1 MSDFLIYIGMY
12 ARLFFVSFSST
23 VMMFIVTRTIFPQK
37 RSGSY
42 FFIYWGYRFF
52 VQEILITTIMGNYF
66 RNELWFQLF
75 YSVVTLVGCFLAFF
89 VFWYVFEGELLN
101 IVITALLV
109 DTICGSVNMIVAMLI
124 GIMEGEFYYVNLSGN
139 FNWHD
144 LLIPIGGMLI
154 FYPVYRYC
162 CPLLKRFGTYKIK
175 RPHLCWGLIAGIITY
190 AFFNNQLAIRALESV
205 INSDSIIFRNASFL
219 SICFIV
225 AGIVILLLYN
235 KMLRKKRAFFLKN
248 KKQMEEYYSKINEL
262 MNQMKLQNESL
273 NKDMEKFYEL
283 QSILETRGNTCV
295 SSPSEDTIEWIEKY
309 MKSLKNRYDSLK
321 PILFCNDYAVDAIL
335 SHFAEKCQKNNVEA
349 DFQFQKY
356 LRGVIDQE
364 DILQI
369 ISKLLKYGW
378 DAVNVPDI
386 NHKDKKWIQLHVAA
400 IKNQLIFDLTA
411 SCMKN
416 VRVKKKDFR
425 CWIKK
430 YDGILDVCWENEK
443 LEIVLGLTKENICN
457 M

>member
-1 MSDFLIYIGMY
+1 
-12 ARLFFVSFSST
+12 
-23 VMMFIVTRTIFPQK
+23 
-37 RSGSY
+37 
-42 FFIYWGYRFF
+42 
-52 VQEILITTIMGNYF
+52 
-66 RNELWFQLF
+66 
-75 YSVVTLVGCFLAFF
+75 
-89 VFWYVFEGELLN
+89 
-101 IVITALLV
+101 
-109 DTICGSVNMIVAMLI
+109 
-124 GIMEGEFYYVNLSGN
+124 
-139 FNWHD
+139 
-144 LLIPIGGMLI
+144 
-154 FYPVYRYC
+154 
-162 CPLLKRFGTYKIK
+162 
-175 RPHLCWGLIAGIITY
+175 
-190 AFFNNQLAIRALESV
+190 
-205 INSDSIIFRNASFL
+205 
-219 SICFIV
+219 
-225 AGIVILLLYN
+225 
-235 KMLRKKRAFFLKN
+235 MLRKKRAFFLKN

-335 SHFAEKCQKNNVEA
+335 SHFAEKCQKNNVET

-430 YDGILDVCWENEK
+430 YDGILDVCWEDERF
-443 LEIVLGLTKENICN
+443 EIVLGLTNANLK
-457 M
+457 